1 MAYTYVVLIVHGR
14 RTLEQVP
21 AKLGPAAVIAE
32 AKKRIGTDVNGI
44 ILTHERPGKGAAL
57 EKNARPCA
65 RLGRCTDSSAGRKRD

>member
-44 ILTHERPGKGAAL
+44 ILTQEI
-57 EKNARPCA
+57 
-65 RLGRCTDSSAGRKRD
+65 GRAHV

>member
-44 ILTHERPGKGAAL
+44 ILTQEPVSYTHLTL
-57 EKNARPCA
+57 ELFDEKFANA
-65 RLGRCTDSSAGRKRD
+65 

>member
-32 AKKRIGTDVNGI
+32 AKKRIGTNVNGI
-44 ILTHERPGKGAAL
+44 ILTQKL
-57 EKNARPCA
+57 FDEKFANA
-65 RLGRCTDSSAGRKRD
+65 

>member
-32 AKKRIGTDVNGI
+32 AKKRIGAEIVDI
-44 ILTHERPGKGAAL
+44 I
-57 EKNARPCA
+57 
-65 RLGRCTDSSAGRKRD
+65 SAF